1 MKPCFKSTQILLPKK
16 DTNMYQW
23 AVVACDQYT
32 SQENY
37 WKEVENIVEDKPS
50 TLNLIFPEVYLG
62 KDDNRIQIVHQ
73 AMKNY
78 INNQLLEETIQDGFV
93 LVERKTESGIR
104 LGLVGVIDL
113 ETYDYTPGSSSLIRA
128 TEGTI
133 QSRIPPRLKIRE
145 GATIEVPHIMVLI
158 DDSKKQLI
166 EKLYEEKEDFDVLYD
181 TDLMLKGGHIKGYAI
196 TDNKA
201 NEVNQLL
208 YALQQQSNGF
218 FLAVGDGNH
227 SLATAKAYWEN
238 MKKTLSVQ
246 EQENHPARY
255 AMVELVNLH
264 SPALIFE
271 PIHRIL
277 FGVDVQIFTSEF
289 KQYLKDQNITYKDGN
304 DIVILDNHGELGI
317 SLFNDDGRLPI
328 DILQHF
334 IDEYL
339 MNHTKT
345 TIDYVHGED
354 ALQSLGTKENNCG
367 IRLGAIDKNT
377 LFPAIAAGGVLPRKT
392 FSMGEAHEKR
402 YYIECRK
409 ITK

>member
-1 MKPCFKSTQILLPKK
+1 MNACFKSTQILLPKK
-16 DTNMYQW
+16 GTNMHKW

-32 SQENY
+32 SQEDY
-37 WKEVENIVEDKPS
+37 WKEVENIVGDAPS
-50 TLNLIFPEVYLG
+50 TLNLIFPEVYLE
-62 KDDNRIQIVHQ
+62 KDTKRIDRVHN
-73 AMKNY
+73 AMKQY
-78 INNQLLEETIQDGFV
+78 IDNQLLEEKIQDGFV
-93 LVERKTESGIR
+93 LVERETESGVR

-145 GATIEVPHIMVLI
+145 GAIMELPHIMVLI
-158 DDSKKQLI
+158 DDPQQQLI
-166 EKLYEEKEDFDVLYD
+166 ETLYSQKETFEVLYD
-181 TDLMLKGGHIKGYAI
+181 TDLMLNGGHIKGYAI
-196 TDNKA
+196 TNNKA
-201 NEVNQLL
+201 KEVNNLL
-208 YALQQQSNGF
+208 YTLQQQCNGF

-227 SLATAKAYWEN
+227 SLATAKTYWEN
-238 MKKTLSVQ
+238 IKKDLPADQQNS
-246 EQENHPARY
+246 HPARY

-271 PIHRIL
+271 PIHRVL
-277 FGVDVQIFTSEF
+277 FNVNVQDFVN
-289 KQYLKDQNITYKDGN
+289 QLKEHLQSHHIAYEDGN
-304 DIVILDNHGELGI
+304 DIVIIDENSELGI
-317 SLFNDDGRLPI
+317 SLLNTDGKLPI

-334 IDEYL
+334 IDDYL
-339 MNHTKT
+339 KIHQET

-354 ALQSLGTKENNCG
+354 ALQSLGTKKNNCG
-367 IRLGAIDKNT
+367 IRLGTIDKNT

-409 ITK
+409 IMK

>member
-1 MKPCFKSTQILLPKK
+1 MNACFKSTQILLPKK
-16 DTNMYQW
+16 ETNMYQW
-23 AVVACDQYT
+23 SVVACDQYT
-32 SQENY
+32 SQEDY
-37 WKEVENIVEDKPS
+37 WKEVENIVGEAPS

-62 KDDNRIQIVHQ
+62 KDNERIEHVHKT
-73 AMKNY
+73 MKDY
-78 INNQLLEETIQDGFV
+78 MNNHVLEETIQDGFV
-93 LVERKTESGIR
+93 LVERETESGIR
-104 LGLVGVIDL
+104 LGLVGAIDL

-145 GATIEVPHIMVLI
+145 GASIELPHIMVLI
-158 DDSKKQLI
+158 DDPQKQLI
-166 EKLYEEKEDFDVLYD
+166 EKLYEERKTFNVLYD
-181 TDLMLKGGHIKGYAI
+181 TDFMLKGGHIKGYAI
-196 TDNKA
+196 VDDKA
-201 NEVNQLL
+201 KEINQQL
-208 YALQQQSNGF
+208 YTLQQQSNGF

-238 MKKTLSVQ
+238 IKKTLTVEQQ
-246 EQENHPARY
+246 EDHPARY

-271 PIHRIL
+271 PIHRVL
-277 FGVDVQIFTSEF
+277 FDINVQDFINYF
-289 KQYLKDQNITYKDGN
+289 KEHLQNNHIAYEKGN
-304 DIVILDNHGELGI
+304 DIVIFDKNSELGI
-317 SLFNDDGRLPI
+317 SLSNTDGRLPI

-339 MNHTKT
+339 ENHQDT

-409 ITK
+409 IVK

>member
-208 YALQQQSNGF
+208 YALQQQSNSF

-277 FGVDVQIFTSEF
+277 FDVDVQIFTSEF